1 MAELYIRG
9 KDGRPRH
16 VGSTAD
22 PQLPGRVTALEERMG
37 ALESAPGGPGF
48 ALPVATPDT
57 LGGIRPDGKTLVV
70 EGDGAAS
77 VVGYG
82 GATASAPGTTGLV
95 PSAAAG
101 CANRYL
107 SAWGIWAQ
115 GTTRKILTGAVTLH
129 VRQDGSDDNDGTSDD
144 ASHAFRTIN
153 AALGH
158 VAERLLPGNS
168 SVVIQVADGVFQEM
182 VNVPRIS
189 SRGGRIVIRGSG
201 KGTVLERNNG
211 GCVYGAHGSYVE
223 LENLTVRSRRTED
236 VSYAAAG
243 VSFGSGITL
252 RNVAVEVVDDSL
264 SETQLVPLY
273 CYARN
278 GMLAL
283 EDVSISLTGTNSRI
297 FPAVVMQG
305 GYATFSGSM
314 AVSGRGSAFIRCTNG
329 GLVTC
334 YGNAVSFSGSFT
346 GKRYSIDTMSCIDT
360 NGQGPDYLPGD
371 QAGVCDD
378 SSAYL

>member
-9 KDGRPRH
+9 KDGRPRLI
-16 VGSTAD
+16 GETAD

-70 EGDGAAS
+70 EGDGTAS

-82 GATASAPGTTGLV
+82 GATASSPGTTGLV

-101 CANRYL
+101 SANRYL

-115 GTTRKILTGAVTLH
+115 GTTRKILTGNAMLY
-129 VRQDGSDDNDGTSDD
+129 VRQDGSDDNDGASDD
-144 ASHAFRTIN
+144 AAHAFRTIN

-158 VAERLLPGNS
+158 VAERLLPGIS
-168 SVVIQVADGVFQEM
+168 SVVIQVADGVFQEKLYI
-182 VNVPRIS
+182 PSIS

-201 KGTVLERNNG
+201 KGTVLERNND
-211 GCVYGAHGSYVE
+211 GCVYGPHGSYAE
-223 LENLTVRSRRTED
+223 LENLTLRSRRTED
-236 VSYAAAG
+236 VFCAAVG
-243 VSFGSGITL
+243 ISFGSGIRL
-252 RNVAVEVVDDSL
+252 SNVAVEVVDDSL
-264 SETQLVPLY
+264 SEEQIIPLA

-278 GMLAL
+278 SMLDL
-283 EDVSISLTGTNSRI
+283 EDVSISLTGTNSHI
-297 FPAVVMQG
+297 FPAVVMNG
-305 GYATFSGSM
+305 GYAAFSGSM

-329 GLVTC
+329 SLATI
-334 YGNAVSFSGSFT
+334 YGSTVSFSGAFT
-346 GKRYSIDTMSCIDT
+346 GKRYSIDTMSCINT
-360 NGQGPDYLPGD
+360 GGQGPDFLPGD
-371 QAGVCDD
+371 KAGVCDD